1 MKITCNTVELTAAL
15 SVAGRALSSRPVL
28 KAYENI
34 LLTAND
40 DGLTVTASDG
50 TMRMTVTVYAIVD
63 EPGEMALDGKLI
75 AECVRKLN
83 GAETTIEENGRIA
96 LVRSGKC
103 KTQIA
108 LQNAEDYPA
117 ETKGKGKP
125 VTVTVPGLPLKQCIE
140 YVQFAVSNDESRK
153 ILTGILVEIADGKLR
168 TVGLDGFRL
177 AKREA
182 DCGET
187 ETPVR
192 VVLPKSGA
200 MELARML
207 TDVDVELTLDESYLT
222 ANVDNCRLTMMTLTG
237 EFIDYKRIIPDSSTT
252 LAKVNADELKAS
264 CERAQLMAKQ
274 GKSNLIR
281 LDFQPDRVELT
292 SSAEIGD
299 VYDEADCEL
308 QGDGLKIAF
317 NCAYLMDALKAESGN
332 EIEIGLRSNV
342 SACVIRGIA
351 NEDERIQLVLPVRD
365 IG

>member
-1 MKITCNTVELTAAL
+1 MKFTCNTVELTNAL
-15 SVAGRALSSRPVL
+15 SVAGRALSARPVL
-28 KAYENI
+28 KAYDSV
-34 LLTAND
+34 LLTANRD
-40 DGLTVTASDG
+40 ALTVTASDG
-50 TMRMTVTVYAIVD
+50 IMRMTVTVYAVVD

-83 GAETTIEENGRIA
+83 GAETTIEEKGHIA

-140 YVQFAVSNDESRK
+140 YVQFAVSNDKSRK
-153 ILTGILVEIADGKLR
+153 ILTGILLELADGKLR

-177 AKREA
+177 AKREV

-192 VVLPKSGA
+192 VVLPKAGA

-207 TDVDVELTLDESYLT
+207 TDDGEAELTLDDISLT
-222 ANVDNCRLTMMTLTG
+222 ANVDNCRLTMATLTG
-237 EFIDYKRIIPDSSTT
+237 EYIDYKRIIPDSSTT
-252 LAKVNADELKAS
+252 LAKVNAGELKDC

-274 GKSNLIR
+274 GKNNRIR
-281 LDFQPDRVELT
+281 LEFQDNRIALS
-292 SSAEIGD
+292 SSADVGD
-299 VYDEADCEL
+299 VYDETDCDL
-308 QGDGLKIAF
+308 QGDGLRIAF
-317 NCAYLMDALKAESGN
+317 NDKYLMEALKAEGTD
-332 EIEIGLRSNV
+332 EVEIGMRSPV
-342 SACVIRGIA
+342 SACTIR
-351 NEDERIQLVLPVRD
+351 NLNDEGTLQLLLPVRE
-365 IG
+365 IR